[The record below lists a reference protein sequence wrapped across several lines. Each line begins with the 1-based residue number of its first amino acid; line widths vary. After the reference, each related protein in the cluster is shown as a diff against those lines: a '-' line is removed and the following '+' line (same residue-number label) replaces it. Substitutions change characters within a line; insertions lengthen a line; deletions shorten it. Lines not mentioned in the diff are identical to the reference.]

1 MIKYVVVAIFSI
13 CALPCFAA
21 AQDCGCGGGVAVA
34 APVVDMGV
42 VSDCGCGAPAPSC
55 NAPRTRK
62 KLSLTMVPKEVCRMK
77 RVCGTDCCGCPTSK
91 MVRQKKTV
99 SRPKLSLVDAPARER
114 CRCNCLGSR
123 LKGVLSRIGSAGC
136 GGGCGAA
143 APAGDCGCD
152 AAPVADCGCDAA
164 PVADCGCGS

>member
-1 MIKYVVVAIFSI
+1 MIKYVVVPIFSI

-21 AQDCGCGGGVAVA
+21 AQDCGCGA
-34 APVVDMGV
+34 APVVDMGIS
-42 VSDCGCGAPAPSC
+42 SDCGCGAPEPSC
-55 NAPRTRK
+55 CAPRTRK
-62 KLSLTMVPKEVCRMK
+62 KLSLTMVSREVCRMK

-91 MVRQKKTV
+91 IVRQKKTV

-123 LKGVLSRIGSAGC
+123 LKGMMSRIGSAGCGGGC

-152 AAPVADCGCDAA
+152 AAPVADCGC
-164 PVADCGCGS
+164 GS